1 MLVVMKSDFA
11 DEQLVA
17 VLTHIRGLGFTPHVL
32 PGDHSV
38 AVGITGNRRAL
49 NPSEFLALPGVKEA
63 IPVTR
68 PFKLASRD
76 FQRRDSEVRVG
87 DVVFGPGRF
96 VVIAGP
102 CAVESEEQTLRIAH
116 KVKAAGAHMLR
127 GGAFKPRSSPYSFQ
141 GLGLDGL
148 RILREAARAVGLP
161 TVTEA
166 LDLRSLEMV
175 YEHADMIQIGAR
187 NMQNFTLLQEVGRL
201 DKPVMLKRGMS
212 ATIDEWLMAAEYILE
227 QGNSRIVLCER
238 GVRSFDP
245 YTRNI
250 LDLSAVP
257 VIKGLSH
264 LPVMVDPSHGT
275 GQRDKVI
282 PMALASLAAGAN
294 AVMVDVH
301 DRPGEALC
309 DGPQALLPEEFQSL
323 RTQLGRLAEVMA
335 VTLQPSAARATP

>member
-11 DEQLVA
+11 EEQLTA
-17 VLTHIRGLGFTPHVL
+17 VLNHIRGLGFTPHVL

-102 CAVESEEQTLRIAH
+102 CAVESEEQTVRIAH

-141 GLGLDGL
+141 GLG
-148 RILREAARAVGLP
+148 E
-161 TVTEA
+161 
-166 LDLRSLEMV
+166 
-175 YEHADMIQIGAR
+175 
-187 NMQNFTLLQEVGRL
+187 
-201 DKPVMLKRGMS
+201 
-212 ATIDEWLMAAEYILE
+212 
-227 QGNSRIVLCER
+227 
-238 GVRSFDP
+238 
-245 YTRNI
+245 
-250 LDLSAVP
+250 
-257 VIKGLSH
+257 
-264 LPVMVDPSHGT
+264 
-275 GQRDKVI
+275 
-282 PMALASLAAGAN
+282 
-294 AVMVDVH
+294 
-301 DRPGEALC
+301 
-309 DGPQALLPEEFQSL
+309 
-323 RTQLGRLAEVMA
+323 
-335 VTLQPSAARATP
+335 